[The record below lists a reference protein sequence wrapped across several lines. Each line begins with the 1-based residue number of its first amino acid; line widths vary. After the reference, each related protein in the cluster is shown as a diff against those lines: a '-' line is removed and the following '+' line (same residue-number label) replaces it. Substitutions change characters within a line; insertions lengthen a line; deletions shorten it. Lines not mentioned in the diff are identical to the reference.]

1 MLRFR
6 IGLAAIRHFWSETRG
21 SLSVEA
27 ALILPLLTWFYVGSF
42 VWFDAFR
49 TQNANLKAAYTI
61 ADMLSR
67 ETVPVTET
75 YLKGLNTVFD
85 YLTTSNHPTY
95 IRVTTVRC
103 LSACALD
110 DSRVLEVG
118 WSYATDGRAPITTA
132 GIVAF
137 NDTIPIMP
145 QGDTLVLVETFMAY
159 EPIFNV
165 GITATTFEN
174 KVVTRPRFAP
184 QLLYAGANT

>member
-1 MLRFR
+1 MRVLRA
-6 IGLAAIRHFWSETRG
+6 LRHFWRDQRG

-27 ALILPLLTWFYVGSF
+27 ALILPLLTWIYVGSF

-85 YLTTSNHPTY
+85 YLTTSSHPTY
-95 IRVTTVRC
+95 IRVTTVKCTTNCDTDAART
-103 LSACALD
+103 
-110 DSRVLEVG
+110 LEVN
-118 WSYATDGRAPITTA
+118 WSYATVGRPVLTTA
-132 GIVAF
+132 NISNYNAA
-137 NDTIPIMP
+137 IPLMP
-145 QGDTLVLVETFMAY
+145 IGDTLIMVETFMAY

-165 GITATTFEN
+165 GIAATSFEN
-174 KVVTRPRFAP
+174 TVLTRPRFAP
-184 QLLYAGANT
+184 QLLFAGLGT